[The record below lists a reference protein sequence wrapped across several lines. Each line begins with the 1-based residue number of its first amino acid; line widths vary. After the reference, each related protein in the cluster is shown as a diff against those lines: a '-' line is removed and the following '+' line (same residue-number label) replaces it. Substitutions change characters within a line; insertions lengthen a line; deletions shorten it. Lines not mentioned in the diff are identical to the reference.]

1 MKLRLT
7 PLNFATAFFFVL
19 AAITW
24 LYKPVSITGNQFRQ
38 WTGTIALVYL
48 LFGLV
53 VWFLDMIFRNFFANT
68 KTLWLIEV
76 SFIVLTAVIYLIVK

>member
-19 AAITW
+19 ALVTW
-24 LYKPVSITGNQFRQ
+24 LFKPVSITGNEFKQ

-53 VWFLDMIFRNFFANT
+53 VWFLDMIFRNFFSNT
-68 KTLWLIEV
+68 KTLWLIEI
-76 SFIVLTAVIYLIVK
+76 SFLVLTAVIYLIVK